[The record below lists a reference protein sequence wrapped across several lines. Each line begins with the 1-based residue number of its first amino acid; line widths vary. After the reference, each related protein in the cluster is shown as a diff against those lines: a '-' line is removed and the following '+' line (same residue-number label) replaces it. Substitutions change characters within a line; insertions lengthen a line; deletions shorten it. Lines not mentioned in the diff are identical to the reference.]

1 MIGLGWNKNLEQ
13 NTSSHGML
21 YVLKRLA
28 DVKRC
33 VAVPSE
39 WGLHKKVSRRT
50 QQSICFNGYLA
61 PVKANIC
68 TTTLQAQQ
76 IYLHNHNNIG
86 TTNIFAQ
93 QQQRHNKYNCSTT
106 IKAQQIYWH
115 HNNIGTT
122 NIFAQQNASTQ
133 QFTCLPGTRKRQYL
147 QSLYICTSK
156 KFAEYIFTQ

>member
-76 IYLHNHNNIG
+76 IYLLNNNKG

-93 QQQRHNKYNCSTT
+93 QQHRHN
-106 IKAQQIYWH
+106 I
-115 HNNIGTT
+115 
-122 NIFAQQNASTQ
+122 
-133 QFTCLPGTRKRQYL
+133 
-147 QSLYICTSK
+147 YICTTTIG
-156 KFAEYIFTQ
+156 AQQYICTTKCFHTTNYLQLPWLNTCCCVCFSISIQTLKCNTIKNCTL

>member
-1 MIGLGWNKNLEQ
+1 
-13 NTSSHGML
+13 ML

-39 WGLHKKVSRRT
+39 WALHKKVSRRT

-68 TTTLQAQQ
+68 TTTTKAQQ
-76 IYLHNHNNIG
+76 IYLHN
-86 TTNIFAQ
+86 
-93 QQQRHNKYNCSTT
+93 
-106 IKAQQIYWH
+106 
-115 HNNIGTT
+115 NNIGTT
-122 NIFAQQNASTQ
+122 NIFAQQNVSTQ
-133 QFTCLPGTRKRQYL
+133 QITCLPGTRKRKYL

-156 KFAEYIFTQ
+156 KFAEYIFIGPESDHCLPLSLTNSLTH

>member
-68 TTTLQAQQ
+68 TTTTKAQQ
-76 IYLHNHNNIG
+76 IYLHNNNIG

-93 QQQRHNKYNCSTT
+93 QMFSHNKLSGSMGIWRQKKKT
-106 IKAQQIYWH
+106 
-115 HNNIGTT
+115 
-122 NIFAQQNASTQ
+122 FAND
-133 QFTCLPGTRKRQYL
+133 
-147 QSLYICTSK
+147 
-156 KFAEYIFTQ
+156 

>member
-39 WGLHKKVSRRT
+39 WALHKKVSRRT

-68 TTTLQAQQ
+68 TTTIYAQK
-76 IYLHNHNNIG
+76 IYLHNKIFPHNELSALMGIWRQKKK
-86 TTNIFAQ
+86 IFAKLIYL
-93 QQQRHNKYNCSTT
+93 H
-106 IKAQQIYWH
+106 IKKV
-115 HNNIGTT
+115 
-122 NIFAQQNASTQ
+122 
-133 QFTCLPGTRKRQYL
+133 C
-147 QSLYICTSK
+147 
-156 KFAEYIFTQ
+156 